1 MFYTPQFVIGEDRG
15 GSQKGHAYDSNLKH
29 ANVHAHNFNGL
40 HYGEENVHI
49 HGRKLFGE
57 QNHGNLEIYLVA

>member
-1 MFYTPQFVIGEDRG
+1 MQD
-15 GSQKGHAYDSNLKH
+15 
-29 ANVHAHNFNGL
+29 VHAHNFNGL

-49 HGRKLFGE
+49 HGQELSGE